1 MIRGYTRLVY
11 VCRLDIHI
19 RICILYKHMF
29 NTISAR
35 QIQREYKKV
44 LQKANKSKEPIVV
57 MANNK
62 PLGAII
68 GLDLLEKI
76 QLELLVKQAL
86 KESESGKTKVIKT
99 SKDLNEDFKELEKY
113 VSS

>member
-1 MIRGYTRLVY
+1 
-11 VCRLDIHI
+11 
-19 RICILYKHMF
+19 MF
-29 NTISAR
+29 NMISAR

-44 LQKANKSKEPIVV
+44 LIKANKSNEPIIV

-76 QLELLVKQAL
+76 QLELMVKQAL
-86 KESESGKTKVIKT
+86 RESKLRKTKVIKT
-99 SKDLNEDFKELEKY
+99 SKELELDLRKLEKY
-113 VSS
+113 VASSD

>member
-1 MIRGYTRLVY
+1 
-11 VCRLDIHI
+11 
-19 RICILYKHMF
+19 MF

-62 PLGAII
+62 PLGAVV
-68 GLDLLEKI
+68 GLEILERLQI
-76 QLELLVKQAL
+76 EAVLNQAL
-86 KESESGKTKVIKT
+86 EAYKAGKTKTIST
-99 SKDLNEDFKELEKY
+99 MEDLEKDFTEMRKEA
-113 VSS
+113 SS

>member
-1 MIRGYTRLVY
+1 ML
-11 VCRLDIHI
+11 
-19 RICILYKHMF
+19 

-44 LQKANKSKEPIVV
+44 LKKANRSNEPIVV

-68 GLDLLEKI
+68 GLDLLEKLQI
-76 QLELLVKQAL
+76 EAVL
-86 KESESGKTKVIKT
+86 KEAFDEYKAGKTKSIST
-99 SKDLNEDFKELEKY
+99 PEELEAEFEEIRQL
-113 VSS
+113 SRRE